1 MEEHPLYRVLFS
13 CYNIW
18 RQIYTM
24 TIKLLLLK
32 SGEDIIA
39 DVKEMAVGEE
49 GSIDTPKR
57 VVGYYLNKPCVVK
70 MRNPQPQASDGNTQK
85 AGFEVSLFPWMP
97 LSADTRIPVTA
108 DWLITMVEPTAKL
121 KEMYIEDVV
130 NGPSGKANTSN
141 NKSDSDK

>member
-1 MEEHPLYRVLFS
+1 
-13 CYNIW
+13 
-18 RQIYTM
+18 M
-24 TIKLLLLK
+24 TIKLALLK
-32 SGEDIIA
+32 SGEDIIT
-39 DVKEMAVGEE
+39 DITEMRVGDDEPN
-49 GSIDTPKR
+49 SK
-57 VVGYYLNKPCVVK
+57 VVGYFFDKPCVVK
-70 MRNPQPQASDGNTQK
+70 MRNPQSQASDGNTQK

-130 NGPSGKANTSN
+130 NGPNSKNSVSN

>member
-1 MEEHPLYRVLFS
+1 
-13 CYNIW
+13 
-18 RQIYTM
+18 M
-24 TIKLLLLK
+24 TIKLALLK
-32 SGEDIIA
+32 SGEDIIT
-39 DVKEMAVGEE
+39 DITEMRIGDDEPN
-49 GSIDTPKR
+49 SK
-57 VVGYYLNKPCVVK
+57 VVGYFFDKPCVVK
-70 MRNPQPQASDGNTQK
+70 MRNPQSQAPDGNTQK

>member
-1 MEEHPLYRVLFS
+1 
-13 CYNIW
+13 
-18 RQIYTM
+18 M
-24 TIKLLLLK
+24 TIKLCLLK
-32 SGEDIIA
+32 SGEDIIT
-39 DVKEMAVGEE
+39 DLTEMRTEE
-49 GSIDTPKR
+49 GPQGR
-57 VVGYYLNKPCVVK
+57 VIGYFFEKPCVVK
-70 MRNPQPQASDGNTQK
+70 MRNPQQQPSSEGNTQK